1 MMFYYIISFKITL
14 YKTKERKQMKN
25 QKILLFIILL
35 LVAVIIWQY
44 NHIMQLQNDLLNI
57 QICILEGIPLN

>member
-1 MMFYYIISFKITL
+1 MMLYYIISFKITI

-35 LVAVIIWQY
+35 LVAVIILQY
-44 NHIMQLQNDLLNI
+44 NQIMQLQNDFLNL
-57 QICILEGIPLN
+57 QICILEDIPLD

>member
-1 MMFYYIISFKITL
+1 M
-14 YKTKERKQMKN
+14 TKQN
-25 QKILLFIILL
+25 FLLFIILL

-44 NHIMQLQNDLLNI
+44 NHITQLQNDFLNL

>member
-1 MMFYYIISFKITL
+1 
-14 YKTKERKQMKN
+14 MKN

-44 NHIMQLQNDLLNI
+44 NHITQLQNDLLNI
-57 QICILEGIPLN
+57 QVCIIENIPLE